1 MKTLI
6 FILLVG
12 LCTLKAF
19 SQVNDGLYKGLERMC
34 WKNEKGNVECYD
46 APRKW
51 YHENTVLIE
60 KDSIFIYKVPLHVI
74 GKKKYYS
81 ASDGAFFY
89 YLGVIHHTD
98 RGDTVRLTMN
108 NCDYCYQSIQIDTI
122 TGFMYPIST
131 VKNYKLSIIP
141 KGIKIGDVSYR
152 KLSSDEIF
160 PPKKMFYFDSN
171 SIYRYDPKGQYTLIS
186 TAINNFLQNFDS
198 NRRYRCSTEGV
209 YYLFPRANNNNFLQ
223 DNELILK
230 NDSLRIS
237 LDRIC
242 KTMDRMNDSTIEMLD
257 SEKLKINTSG
267 IVLIYTTKKELEAL
281 AITSNQPIRYIEVG
295 EIIDRWKSARISLKY
310 TSFFSKNTGVFSEYE
325 FSNLLEFKKDRGEYV
340 INNKECS
347 MTLIEQK

>member
-74 GKKKYYS
+74 GKKKCYS
-81 ASDGAFFY
+81 AADGAFFY

-98 RGDTVRLTMN
+98 RGDTVSLTMH

-141 KGIKIGDVSYR
+141 KGIKIGNVSYR

-171 SIYRYDPKGQYTLIS
+171 TIYRYDPKGQYSLIS
-186 TAINNFLQNFDS
+186 AAIKNFLQ
-198 NRRYRCSTEGV
+198 TK
-209 YYLFPRANNNNFLQ
+209 
-223 DNELILK
+223 ELKIE
-230 NDSLRIS
+230 NDTLRICV
-237 LDRIC
+237 DRVC
-242 KTMDRMNDSTIEMLD
+242 KESIKDSSIETLKPD
-257 SEKLKINTSG
+257 NLKIDTSG
-267 IVLIYTTKKELEAL
+267 IVLMYSTKKELQTL
-281 AITSNQPIRYIEVG
+281 ASTSNQPIRYIEVG
-295 EIIDRWKSARISLKY
+295 EIIDRWNSARISL
-310 TSFFSKNTGVFSEYE
+310 
-325 FSNLLEFKKDRGEYV
+325 EYV
-340 INNKECS
+340 IVLPKNIHKFSERQFFNLFEYKKVGAEYLLVGKLPENS
-347 MTLIEQK
+347 WNLIEQE